1 MQNIKCSGFGG
12 QGVLTQGL
20 ILAFVAMDSGKEV
33 SWIPSYGSE
42 MRGGLATCNIR
53 ISDKRIGS
61 PFITDIDTLIAMN
74 LNSVNLWQKDM
85 NPGGIMVVNSSLM
98 PEGFKYRDDI
108 TVVEVQGNELAAQAD
123 NPKGVNV
130 LMLASTVAAAG
141 LFGKKN
147 FAASVDKYFAQKGRN
162 NPKNAV
168 CIDYGWDAALE
179 NMKKSGVA

>member
-20 ILAFVAMDSGKEV
+20 ILSFVAMDSGKEV

-53 ISDKRIGS
+53 INDKRIGS
-61 PFITDIDTLIAMN
+61 PFITEIDTLIAMN
-74 LNSVNLWQKDM
+74 LNSVNLWEKDM
-85 NPGGIMVVNSSLM
+85 KPGGIMVVNSSAM

-108 TVVEVQGNELAAQAD
+108 TVVEVPGNDLSAKAE
-123 NPKGVNV
+123 NPKGLNV
-130 LMLASTVAAAG
+130 LMLASAVAATG
-141 LFGKKN
+141 LFDKKT
-147 FAASVDKYFAQKGRN
+147 FADSVDKFFAKKGRK
-162 NPKNAV
+162 NPKNAI

-179 NMKKSGVA
+179 NLKKGGGA